1 MIWHVLPLP
10 IKPTGMQDLLWGE
23 EDVGLDL
30 TENFGKWVML
40 LPSEILAVGTRWSCV
55 CLCLYS
61 FTCWL
66 FSTARRLWYTWDVW
80 IHDLLLWV
88 LQGLLPSSFISISDL
103 SYFTSKDITLAC
115 QNTAEKRIWYNI
127 ITQKD
132 DIYWY
137 RL

>member
-1 MIWHVLPLP
+1 MIWHVLPLL

-30 TENFGKWVML
+30 TENFGKWVIL

-66 FSTARRLWYTWDVW
+66 FSTARRLWYTWDV
-80 IHDLLLWV
+80 
-88 LQGLLPSSFISISDL
+88 
-103 SYFTSKDITLAC
+103 
-115 QNTAEKRIWYNI
+115 
-127 ITQKD
+127 
-132 DIYWY
+132 
-137 RL
+137 